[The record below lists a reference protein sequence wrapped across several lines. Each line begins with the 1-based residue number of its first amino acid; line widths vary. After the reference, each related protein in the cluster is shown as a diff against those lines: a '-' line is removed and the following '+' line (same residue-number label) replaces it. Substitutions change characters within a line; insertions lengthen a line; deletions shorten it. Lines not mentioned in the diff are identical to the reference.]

1 MQVEVERDDIAEWE
15 HLLARVIPMRGRLI
29 TTKPEVRQIKS
40 SREIIIPDT
49 AKSISKEFG
58 LECRVL
64 KINPYDMAECQD
76 ITVGSVVIIPEFAGV
91 PLVIGVE
98 VPFWAVGLGD
108 IMAVVTD

>member
-1 MQVEVERDDIAEWE
+1 
-15 HLLARVIPMRGRLI
+15 
-29 TTKPEVRQIKS
+29 
-40 SREIIIPDT
+40 
-49 AKSISKEFG
+49 
-58 LECRVL
+58 
-64 KINPYDMAECQD
+64 MAECQD